1 MAAYLDRRLTRTIE
15 RAGLAEAIE
24 AIIIVKEGEDPASSM
39 DEALLR
45 RVIDGAIQRVD
56 DSPLA
61 LRYIPRANAAIIT
74 ASRKLIE
81 EILGDENV
89 AVASAV
95 DIDLMVFY

>member
-1 MAAYLDRRLTRTIE
+1 MAVFIDRCLTRSID
-15 RAGLAEAIE
+15 RAAAAGAIE

-39 DEALLR
+39 DGALLR
-45 RVIDGAIQRVD
+45 RVIDGAIQRAD
-56 DSPLA
+56 DSLLA

-81 EILGDENV
+81 EILGDENI

-95 DIDLMVFY
+95 DIDLMVFF

>member
-1 MAAYLDRRLTRTIE
+1 MAAYLDRRLTCTIE
-15 RAGLAEAIE
+15 RAGAAGAIE

-39 DEALLR
+39 DGALLR
-45 RVIDGAIQRVD
+45 RVIDGAIQRAD

-61 LRYIPRANAAIIT
+61 LCYIPRANAAIIT

-95 DIDLMVFY
+95 DIDLMLFY